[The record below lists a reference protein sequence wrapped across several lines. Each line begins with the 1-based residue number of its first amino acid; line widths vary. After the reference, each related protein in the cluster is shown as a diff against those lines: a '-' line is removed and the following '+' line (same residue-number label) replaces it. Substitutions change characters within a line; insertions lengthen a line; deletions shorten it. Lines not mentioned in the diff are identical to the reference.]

1 MNSIVTFSVVFLE
14 VSGFTSIEGGA
25 DAGGF
30 RLKSP
35 FVGNSLVSNITELH
49 TEGALLFPLRGMR
62 TNEES
67 WEEFSLIPMSAVP
80 TARGRV
86 AIC

>member
-1 MNSIVTFSVVFLE
+1 MVFLE
-14 VSGFTSIEGGA
+14 VSGFTSIDGGA

-30 RLKSP
+30 RVKSP
-35 FVGNSLVSNITELH
+35 FVGNSLVSNTTELH
-49 TEGALLFPLRGMR
+49 TEGALLRG

-67 WEEFSLIPMSAVP
+67 WEEFSLAPMSAVP